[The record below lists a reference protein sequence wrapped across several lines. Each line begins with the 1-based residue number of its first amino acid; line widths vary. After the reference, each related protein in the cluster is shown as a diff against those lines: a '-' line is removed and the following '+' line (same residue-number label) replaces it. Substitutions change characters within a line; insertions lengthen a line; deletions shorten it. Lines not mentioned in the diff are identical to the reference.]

1 MAKAAKDPKGDE
13 KPQGRVTL
21 PKGQPALRTIAMPA
35 DANPNGDIFG
45 GWLLSQMDLA
55 GSVVAYERARG
66 RVATVAIDAMSFR
79 QPVFIGDLVSCYATV
94 RRVGNTSVQVE
105 VETYVRR
112 RESRAL
118 VLVTDGF
125 FTFVAIDRRGNPRP
139 VPPDGP
145 AVSDAD

>member
-1 MAKAAKDPKGDE
+1 MAKATKGDE
-13 KPQGRVTL
+13 KSQNRVTL
-21 PKGQPALRTIAMPA
+21 PQGQPALRTIAMPA
-35 DANPNGDIFG
+35 AANPNGDIFG

-94 RRVGNTSVQVE
+94 NRVGNTSIQVK

-118 VLVTDGF
+118 VLVTDGL

-145 AVSDAD
+145 GPSAAA

>member
-1 MAKAAKDPKGDE
+1 MAKSAK
-13 KPQGRVTL
+13 KPETPDVRVTL

-66 RVATVAIDAMSFR
+66 RVATVAIDAMTFR
-79 QPVFIGDLVSCYATV
+79 QPVFIGDLVSCYATIS
-94 RRVGNTSVQVE
+94 RVGNTSIQVK

-118 VLVTDGF
+118 VLVTDGL
-125 FTFVAIDRRGNPRP
+125 FTFVAIDLRGNPRR
-139 VPPDGP
+139 VPTTGEDESQSP
-145 AVSDAD
+145 

>member
-1 MAKAAKDPKGDE
+1 MAKPPSDGPDSKDRPSAPE
-13 KPQGRVTL
+13 
-21 PKGQPALRTIAMPA
+21 GQPALRTIAMPA

-55 GSVVAYERARG
+55 GSVIAYERAGG

-79 QPVFIGDLVSCYATV
+79 LPVFIGDLVSCYASV
-94 RRVGNTSVQVE
+94 KRVGNTSIQVE

-112 RESRAL
+112 RESGDL
-118 VLVTDGF
+118 VLVTDGL

-139 VPPDGP
+139 IPKVEPHPGL
-145 AVSDAD
+145 AI